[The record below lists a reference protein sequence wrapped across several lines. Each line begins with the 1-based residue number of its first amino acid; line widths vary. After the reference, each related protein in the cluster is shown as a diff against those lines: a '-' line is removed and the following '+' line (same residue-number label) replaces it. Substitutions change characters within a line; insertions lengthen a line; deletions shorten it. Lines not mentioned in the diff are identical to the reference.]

1 MNRRELLISA
11 TALSGVALL
20 PRQAFADTATI
31 NVYTNSD
38 SNISDF
44 WSNVIKPGFEAANP
58 GTNINVVI
66 ARQGGALDAIASR
79 ALAALG
85 SKADPQ
91 VDMFEQYDPNL
102 PNGGIAAGL
111 WVDWSKAGLANYG
124 KINKLAIQTPFG
136 LPVRGSQVLLAYDTT
151 KLPKEKVPK
160 TWDDLVAWIKANP
173 GQFIYNRPDKGG
185 SGGNFVNRAIHE
197 ANGRDPGKFKVDNY
211 DPATS
216 DPMLAKAFALLNDL
230 TPSLY
235 NKGAYTSGNTQS
247 IQLLAQGAVTMVPA
261 WSDQSLQA
269 ISQQVLPDT
278 TGLVQLTDLAFCG
291 GFAFVTVPTDAAHKD
306 VALKIADY
314 LLTSDIQSQVVTKL
328 GGFPGVSWDNLPDEL
343 RKKYADVVPASIPTF
358 PSGNWQKAVND
369 GWYRTV
375 APNIARS

>member
-11 TALSGVALL
+11 TALSGAALL
-20 PRQAFADTATI
+20 PRQAFADAATI

-85 SKADPQ
+85 SKADPL

-111 WVDWSKAGLANYG
+111 WVDWSKAGLSNYS

-197 ANGRDPGKFKVDNY
+197 ANGRDPSKFTVDNY
-211 DPATS
+211 VPATS

-230 TPSLY
+230 TPYLY

-328 GGFPGVSWDNLPDEL
+328 GGFPGVSWDNLPDDL

-375 APNIARS
+375 APNISRS

>member
-11 TALSGVALL
+11 TALGGVALL

-111 WVDWSKAGLANYG
+111 WVDWSKAGLSNYG

-197 ANGRDPGKFKVDNY
+197 ANGRDPSKFKVDNY

>member
-11 TALSGVALL
+11 TALGGVALL

-85 SKADPQ
+85 TKADPQ
-91 VDMFEQYDPNL
+91 VDLFEQYDPNL

-111 WVDWSKAGLANYG
+111 WVDWSKAGLSNYG

-197 ANGRDPGKFKVDNY
+197 ANGRDPSKFKVDNY

-343 RKKYADVVPASIPTF
+343 RKKYADVVPASIPVF

>member
-11 TALSGVALL
+11 TALGGVALL

-111 WVDWSKAGLANYG
+111 WVDWFKAGLSNYG

-173 GQFIYNRPDKGG
+173 GQFIYNRPVKGG

-197 ANGRDPGKFKVDNY
+197 ANGRDPSKFKVDNY

-343 RKKYADVVPASIPTF
+343 RKKYADVVPASIPVF

>member
-11 TALSGVALL
+11 TALGGVALL

-111 WVDWSKAGLANYG
+111 WVDWFKAGLSNYG

-151 KLPKEKVPK
+151 KLPKEKAPK
-160 TWDDLVAWIKANP
+160 TWDDLIAWIKANP

-197 ANGRDPGKFKVDNY
+197 ANGRDPSKFKVDNY

-343 RKKYADVVPASIPTF
+343 RKKYADVVPASIPVF

>member
-11 TALSGVALL
+11 TALGGVALL

-111 WVDWSKAGLANYG
+111 WVDWSKAGLSNYG

-197 ANGRDPGKFKVDNY
+197 ANGRDPSKFKVDNY

-343 RKKYADVVPASIPTF
+343 RKKYADVVPASIPVF